1 MNNCYIDD
9 KQCDVFISQ
18 IKELKKLKTL
28 KLESNILTK
37 ITVQRIIDMYNPQL
51 KDLLLSKKRPCYL
64 KVLDLR
70 NNSLTSEDGLML
82 FNSFIGPSRKC
93 EEILESLNGL
103 KINEILNNKD
113 VIKLDVGG
121 HSVRIPEIVIICES
135 LKEISH
141 ITSLNFR
148 NNFIDGKAGIYITLY
163 LHICIYIYTYI
174 YIYIYMHTFIYIN
187 YLVLIIE

>member
-93 EEILESLNGL
+93 EGIMDSVNGL

-121 HSVRIPEIVIICES
+121 HCVRITEIVIICEL

-148 NNFIDGKAGIYITLY
+148 NNFIDVKAGIYITLY
-163 LHICIYIYTYI
+163 LHICIYIYI
-174 YIYIYMHTFIYIN
+174 YIHTFIYIN
-187 YLVLIIE
+187 DLVLIIE